1 MSVPVPEG
9 ESLSSGLAERRLA
22 RERAAR
28 KEAERLLEQKSLALF
43 EALQGSARS
52 QRRLELA
59 LWASGESIWEW
70 DAETDL
76 VHSTRY
82 VALDA
87 PPEDTSALLIDVL
100 DAIHPAD
107 VESVVLAWRLH
118 LAGSTAEYDMQYRL
132 RDGRS
137 WLRSRGRVIE
147 RDASG
152 IACRMVGTTKDI
164 TRQREQDESLRVL
177 GHAFAN
183 SRDALVLCDGSWRV
197 MESNAAFHALSGFN
211 HDSARRVPIAHLLPA
226 LVEAYAREGDAS
238 THLWVPDCRLQV
250 PLGSVPVDVSATMLP
265 GTSQRA
271 AQWIVSIKD
280 LRESKRLEVELAA
293 ASRIDAL
300 TGLINRAAAMEA
312 LLGRI
317 ADAGDRPVPIL
328 WLNLDEFKVVN
339 DGLGAREADGV
350 LAHCAERCLTVMPGG
365 WLLARWGGDELLAI
379 GPPGQD
385 AQHGLSV
392 GRAMLAALAEPF
404 AVAETA
410 LSLTASAGLAVYP
423 EDGESAETLVLNAGT
438 ALRHAKRLGRARVEA
453 YEPGLDEHGLQ
464 RLTMVSLLRRAC
476 ERDDF
481 RFVAQPRVDAARRIV
496 GYEVLVRWH
505 SPELGWVSPAQFI
518 PLAEENGLIDRIGR
532 SAIRAA
538 VRLATSLR
546 ACGRSAKVSV
556 NLAAKQLQDPLLGEI
571 LLSELAA
578 GGARPEDLELEV
590 TESGLVQDIEGAH
603 RLLTQLRNE
612 GFTLALDDF
621 GTGYSSLSY
630 LQTLPFHKVKL
641 DRSFVKDVA
650 ADARAARLIAGVVD
664 LCSALDMQ
672 VVAEGV
678 ETEGQFERLVALGT
692 PEFQGFLFH
701 RPLDFDAIARLPQ
714 PEAGLALSAPRPAP
728 AA

>member
-1 MSVPVPEG
+1 MSVPVPED
-9 ESLSSGLAERRLA
+9 SSKADAVHERRLA

-28 KEAERLLEQKSLALF
+28 KEAERLLEGKSLELF
-43 EALQGSARS
+43 EALQASERS

-70 DAETDL
+70 DAETDI
-76 VHSTRY
+76 VRSARY

-87 PPEDTSALLIDVL
+87 APQETEALLIDVL

-132 RDGRS
+132 RDGQS
-137 WLRSRGRVIE
+137 WRRSRGRVIE

-183 SRDALVLCDGSWRV
+183 SRDALVLCDGTWHV
-197 MESNAAFHALSGFN
+197 LESNAAFHAISGLN
-211 HDSARRVPIAHLLPA
+211 HDSARRVAIARVLPA
-226 LVEAYAREGDAS
+226 LVEASGREGAGA
-238 THLWVPDCRLQV
+238 THLWVPDCRLQL
-250 PLGSVPVDVSATMLP
+250 PGASIPVDVSATMLP
-265 GTSQRA
+265 GSGQRS

-280 LRESKRLEVELAA
+280 LREAKRLEIELAA

-300 TGLINRAAAMEA
+300 TGLINRAAATEA
-312 LLGRI
+312 LTARI
-317 ADAGDRPVPIL
+317 AEAGARPVPTI

-350 LAHCAERCLTVMPGG
+350 LTHCAERARGVMPGG

-392 GRAMLAALAEPF
+392 GRALLAALAEPL
-404 AVAETA
+404 AVAGTS

-423 EDGESAETLVLNAGT
+423 GDGESAEVLVLNAGT
-438 ALRHAKRLGRARVEA
+438 ALRNAKRRGRARLEA
-453 YEPGLDEHGLQ
+453 YEPSLDEHGLQ

-476 ERDDF
+476 DREDF
-481 RFVAQPRVDAARRIV
+481 RFVAQPRVDAERCIV

-505 SPELGWVSPAQFI
+505 SPELGWVSPVQFI
-518 PLAEENGLIDRIGR
+518 PLAEDNGLIDRIGR
-532 SAIRAA
+532 AAIRAA
-538 VRLATSLR
+538 VTLAAQLR
-546 ACGRSAKVSV
+546 RSGRQALVSV
-556 NLAAKQLQDPLLGEI
+556 NLAAKQLQDPMLSEI
-571 LLSELAA
+571 LLSELEA
-578 GGARPEDLELEV
+578 GGARAEDIELEV

-603 RLLTQLRNE
+603 RLLTQLRSE

-621 GTGYSSLSY
+621 GTSYSSLSY

-641 DRSFVKDVA
+641 DRSFVKDVTD
-650 ADARAARLIAGVVD
+650 DARAARLIAGVVD

-678 ETEGQFERLVALGT
+678 ETEGQFARLVELGA

-701 RPLDFDAIARLPQ
+701 RPLDFNAIARLP
-714 PEAGLALSAPRPAP
+714 
-728 AA
+728 